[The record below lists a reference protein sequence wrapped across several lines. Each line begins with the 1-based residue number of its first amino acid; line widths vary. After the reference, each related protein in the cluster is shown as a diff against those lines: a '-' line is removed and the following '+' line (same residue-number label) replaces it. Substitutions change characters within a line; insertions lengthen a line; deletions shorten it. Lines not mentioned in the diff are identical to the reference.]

1 MTQVNLPR
9 TAGETGANE
18 WSDVYAND
26 NQIATVVNGQ
36 LSNDNLSS
44 SAAIAHSKLA
54 NGTSGQLLVA
64 NSSGVITATSL
75 GGDVSSV
82 GGTGS
87 VTISD
92 DAISSTKLSDATDAE
107 ITAGTK
113 TQSNRAVTADHIR
126 DGVITT
132 TKMAATA
139 WTTYTPTW
147 TATTTN
153 PAIGNGTITDTGAYV
168 QIGKTVHFRLKITM
182 GSTTTFGTGGFYVGL
197 PVAHNHG
204 TESQIGRL
212 HMYDS
217 SSNTRCGGVGYTH
230 SASTSNIFL
239 SYPNATTSQNSLSG
253 ITSSAPFTW
262 AASDVLSVTGTYE
275 AA

>member
-1 MTQVNLPR
+1 MTQISLPR
-9 TAGETGANE
+9 GSSETGTNE
-18 WSDVYAND
+18 WNDVYSND
-26 NQIATVVNGQ
+26 NAITTVVNGQ
-36 LSNDNLSS
+36 LSNDNLDTN
-44 SAAIAHSKLA
+44 AAIAHSKLA

-75 GGDVSSV
+75 SGDVSSV

-87 VTISD
+87 VTISN
-92 DAISSTKLSDATDAE
+92 DAISSAKLSDATDAE

-147 TATTTN
+147 TASTN

-182 GSTTTFGTGGFYVGL
+182 GSTTTFGSGGFYVGL

-204 TESQIGRL
+204 VESQIGRVHL
-212 HMYDS
+212 LDS
-217 SSNTRCGGVGYTH
+217 SANSRYTAVAYTH
-230 SASTSNIFL
+230 SGSSSSLFL
-239 SYPNATTSQNSLSG
+239 SYINAAASQNTLSG
-253 ITSSAPFTW
+253 ITATAPFTW